1 MVCIVLAQDLIIDLW
16 TKMLEAD
23 QVHDD
28 TIVKNVET
36 MQKQA
41 DEAVKVLREL
51 LAKLHAIALS
61 AVASAGG
68 IAATEAEL
76 YAELSRE
83 KLARADL
90 QQQLDSMTAAHN
102 PCRLLIAALRKQIK
116 EIKDAMDLDMD
127 MLEKDTKTVVVNSME
142 LEKEL
147 QTRVKLGGAGGGRIK
162 LGACASGSLPLP
174 SRDDEVV
181 VEDKKMHASTFTGIV
196 SLRKELDALRKAHA
210 PCAATLQAMDDQI
223 QELKAHVARLDKRL
237 AEELEKEEALAKELG
252 EEKRKEAELEKS
264 LTQVKLNL
272 NKTKTALA
280 KNDKD
285 LAEHK
290 KMIASK
296 DTEIADLKK
305 RLDELE
311 KKHSPCDDL
320 ITFLRKQIATLEMS
334 SDIAKV
340 YLFSCSL
347 VFCWCHAFV

>member
-1 MVCIVLAQDLIIDLW
+1 MVCIVLAQDLIIELW

-90 QQQLDSMTAAHN
+90 QTQLDRMKAAHD
-102 PCRLLIAALRKQIK
+102 PCPSLIAALRKQIK

-127 MLEKDTKTVVVNSME
+127 MLEKATKTVVVNSME

-174 SRDDEVV
+174 SRDDEAV

-237 AEELEKEEALAKELG
+237 AEELEKEEALAKDLG
-252 EEKRKEAELEKS
+252 EEKRKEVELEKS
-264 LTQVKLNL
+264 LTQVKLNWK
-272 NKTKTALA
+272 KTL
-280 KNDKD
+280 KD
-285 LAEHK
+285 LAEDK

-334 SDIAKV
+334 SDNAKV